1 MPAPCATAWGHAR
14 GPGQRKGPGTVSAT
28 RILIVEDEFLIRLT
42 LAEALAD
49 EGFDVVEAETGD
61 EALRLIVSDP
71 AIRLMLTDM
80 QLPGTLDGAQLAARV
95 RAHNPDLPI
104 IFVTGRPEAG
114 GSLLTAR
121 DLFIAKPYLPS
132 EICTAAR
139 KLIAA

>member
-1 MPAPCATAWGHAR
+1 MSG
-14 GPGQRKGPGTVSAT
+14 T

-42 LAEALAD
+42 LSEALAD

-61 EALRLIVSDP
+61 EALRLVETDP
-71 AIRLMLTDM
+71 TIRLMLTDM

-95 RAHNPDLPI
+95 REHNPEMPI
-104 IFVTGRPEAG
+104 IFVTGRPEVG

-132 EICTAAR
+132 EVCTAAR